1 MSKGDY
7 IIITTPQLERPFFP
21 VGHFFC
27 LGANFAPVVNR
38 GMQQIPPIRA
48 PHFEIGKYHP
58 SGR

>member
-7 IIITTPQLERPFFP
+7 IITTPIRAPRFP
-21 VGHFFC
+21 VGHFLCC
-27 LGANFAPVVNR
+27 LGANFPPVVNR

-48 PHFEIGKYHP
+48 PHFEIGKYPP